1 MTMTEREA
9 VLKAAEIARQ
19 TARCPR
25 NAVGVARDEI
35 SGWFSA
41 DQYREEGADA
51 VADALSAFADTLTAE
66 REAVLKAAECR
77 SAVPILPGEMPDEMW
92 EVLSTDRDAATEALR
107 ILVRQ
112 TLDEYEQ
119 AIRAFADTLTEGPQ
133 TERDAARY
141 RWLRKLYDGVDFE
154 YGEEF
159 GEKCPA
165 LIFEWPVGM
174 RVSANLDDT
183 LDAAMSADS
192 DRAKDATQE

>member
-1 MTMTEREA
+1 MTARQA
-9 VLKAAEIARQ
+9 ALKAAEIARQ

-51 VADALSAFADTLTAE
+51 VADALSAFADTLT
-66 REAVLKAAECR
+66 
-77 SAVPILPGEMPDEMW
+77 
-92 EVLSTDRDAATEALR
+92 
-107 ILVRQ
+107 
-112 TLDEYEQ
+112 
-119 AIRAFADTLTEGPQ
+119 EGPQ

-159 GEKCPA
+159 GEKYLA
-165 LIFEWPVGM
+165 LIFELPVGM